1 MTGMFAMTEVGQP
14 FTSGTWQVKTG
25 QEEEFVR
32 RWTAFTQWAQRE
44 ASGAQGFVLI
54 RQVEDPRRFVSFG
67 SWDSKE
73 AVDLW
78 RSSPD
83 FTKYMGS
90 CREVCEDFRPA
101 DSTVAAV
108 VAP

>member
-1 MTGMFAMTEVGQP
+1 MFAMTKVGQP
-14 FTSGTWQVKTG
+14 FTSGAWQVKTG
-25 QEEEFVR
+25 QEDEFVR
-32 RWTAFTQWAQRE
+32 RWTEFTQWAQRE

-54 RQVEDPRRFVSFG
+54 RQMDDPRHFVSFG
-67 SWDSKE
+67 SWDGKE
-73 AVDLW
+73 AVDRW

-83 FTKYMGS
+83 FTKYLGS